1 MGIVNSLRTTARFL
15 NTHPLARRNRIAA
28 WSRYLRWQI
37 GARVLGQ
44 PVIMPFANGARFIAE
59 PGAVGLTGNIYCGL
73 HEFQD
78 MAFLLH
84 FLRPED
90 IFYDVG
96 ANVGS
101 YTLLASAAAGAKTIC
116 FEPIPSTFAK
126 LTANVRIN
134 NVEALVN
141 AQNIGV
147 GNRDETKYFTS
158 NLDTVNRVA
167 LDTDSSQAGR
177 LEVKVRPLDAFSATT
192 PPTLI
197 KIDVEGFETEVLYG
211 ARQTLSHPALKGL
224 IVELGEGGKRFGHDK
239 TEIET
244 FIRERGFAPY
254 SYDPLT
260 RKLTSSS
267 DRGAM
272 RAGGDNKLFLRE
284 LGFVQERVLS
294 APEIS
299 VVGYRI

>member
-1 MGIVNSLRTTARFL
+1 M
-15 NTHPLARRNRIAA
+15 
-28 WSRYLRWQI
+28 RWQI
-37 GARVLGQ
+37 GARLLGQ

-73 HEFQD
+73 HEFHD

-84 FLRPED
+84 FLRSGD
-90 IFYDVG
+90 VFYDVG

-126 LTANVRIN
+126 LIANVRVN
-134 NVEALVN
+134 NAEGLVN

-167 LDTDSSQAGR
+167 LDTDSSDAGR
-177 LEVKVRPLDAFSATT
+177 LEVKVRTLDSFSATT

-197 KIDVEGFETEVLYG
+197 KIDVEGFETEVLDG
-211 ARQTLSHPALKGL
+211 ARQTLSHPELRGM
-224 IVELGEGGKRFGHDK
+224 IVELNEGGKTFGHDNAD
-239 TEIET
+239 IEA

-254 SYDPLT
+254 SYDPFT
-260 RKLTSSS
+260 RKLTPYIE
-267 DRGAM
+267 A
-272 RAGGDNKLFLRE
+272 RAQDAVADNKLFLRDVN
-284 LGFVQERVLS
+284 FVSERVS
-294 APEIS
+294 QAAAIS
-299 VVGYRI
+299 VVGFHI